1 MLWGAVRTKMMWT
14 LTRNQ
19 LEKIEAPAPAPL
31 AAPSPALAVAEMP
44 APALQAPAL
53 AVAAAPVAAP
63 EPALA
68 VAAAPVAAPEPAL
81 AVAAA
86 PVAAPEPALA
96 VAAAPVAPVVVEAP
110 APARA
115 RVPPRSNPRSKRE
128 VPAFEDGGP
137 LFVENADRATANAVR
152 AYNAGLGWSFGIHSG
167 FKRFRA

>member
-44 APALQAPAL
+44 APALQA
-53 AVAAAPVAAP
+53 
-63 EPALA
+63 
-68 VAAAPVAAPEPAL
+68 PAL

>member
-1 MLWGAVRTKMMWT
+1 
-14 LTRNQ
+14 
-19 LEKIEAPAPAPL
+19 
-31 AAPSPALAVAEMP
+31 VAEMP

-68 VAAAPVAAPEPAL
+68 VAEMPAPALQAPAL

-137 LFVENADRATANAVR
+137 LFGENADRATANAVR

>member
-44 APALQAPAL
+44 APALQA
-53 AVAAAPVAAP
+53 
-63 EPALA
+63 
-68 VAAAPVAAPEPAL
+68 
-81 AVAAA
+81 
-86 PVAAPEPALA
+86 PALA